1 MTKVAGP
8 DQVVAPEL
16 LIALRLSP
24 RDAQRRNHGAGV
36 RLVLVCQQQALAHV
50 VETAAVVGNAVQ
62 RQGVAAPPVPLLAEP
77 AGPAPKGK
85 PERPEERGEGAL
97 EGGAKPP
104 PEPVLPPQTRV
115 RV

>member
-1 MTKVAGP
+1 MNKVAGP

-16 LIALRLSP
+16 LIALGLSP

-62 RQGVAAPPVPLLAEP
+62 REGVAAPPVPLLDEP
-77 AGPAPKGK
+77 AARAPKGK
-85 PERPEERGEGAL
+85 PAPPGDPGDSAL
-97 EGGAKPP
+97 EGVA
-104 PEPVLPPQTRV
+104 
-115 RV
+115 

>member
-1 MTKVAGP
+1 MNKVAGP

-16 LIALRLSP
+16 LIALGLSP

-62 RQGVAAPPVPLLAEP
+62 RQGVAAPPVPLLDEP
-77 AGPAPKGK
+77 VALAHKGK
-85 PERPEERGEGAL
+85 PERLERSEEGRGGTA
-97 EGGAKPP
+97 G
-104 PEPVLPPQTRV
+104 
-115 RV
+115 